1 MYPDRT
7 GRSANTGLG
16 ISTMARRAFM
26 RILAMALLAL
36 CANAAGA
43 RAAEQV
49 DVYLFWAIG
58 CPHCE
63 REIAFL
69 RRVEAEEP
77 RVRVHYLEVS
87 RDAANRRA
95 FKAVAERLAL
105 EELAVPL
112 TLVGD
117 APMAGYATDETSG
130 AELRRRIAYCVASGC
145 PDTVAPTLRSLAAGH
160 GQAEAPRV
168 NTQAP
173 DARAAPRAI
182 PPTILIPLLGE
193 VRTSDLSLPVLTLV
207 LGALDGFNPCAMWVL
222 VYLISLLMNLNDK
235 RRLALIVGTFVF
247 SSGVLYFLFMTA
259 WLNAFLFLG
268 YVRAVTIIIGLIALG
283 GGILSIREF
292 LETKGAMVCKVTG
305 VDDKKKLSARMK
317 ELVAAPLT
325 WMTFAG
331 IVFLAFTINS
341 IEFVCSSA
349 IPAVFTQVLALSGL
363 SPLEHYGYIALYDL
377 FFMLDDL
384 LVFGSALLIMSNTGE
399 KYARYCKIIGGAVM
413 LLLGMM
419 LLFAPNLLA

>member
-1 MYPDRT
+1 MKITDEVSGFLATPFNRNL
-7 GRSANTGLG
+7 A
-16 ISTMARRAFM
+16 I
-26 RILAMALLAL
+26 ILLIIGSALLAL
-36 CANAAGA
+36 DYSAPQQADYSGKLA
-43 RAAEQV
+43 V
-49 DVYLFWAIG
+49 HFFYSPT
-58 CPHCE
+58 CPHC
-63 REIAFL
+63 A
-69 RRVEAEEP
+69 AQEP
-77 RVRVHYLEVS
+77 FNDKLQSDFPDIIIVRHDITVPSESRLLLIMAQNFSMGPESLGTPTTIFGNRIFVGFQGENTTGAQM
-87 RDAANRRA
+87 RDAVGKCIEDGCGGAPVSSTASDFLTRGMDLPFLGRTDVT
-95 FKAVAERLAL
+95 KMSLPL
-105 EELAVPL
+105 LAV
-112 TLVGD
+112 
-117 APMAGYATDETSG
+117 
-130 AELRRRIAYCVASGC
+130 
-145 PDTVAPTLRSLAAGH
+145 
-160 GQAEAPRV
+160 
-168 NTQAP
+168 
-173 DARAAPRAI
+173 
-182 PPTILIPLLGE
+182 
-193 VRTSDLSLPVLTLV
+193 V
-207 LGALDGFNPCAMWVL
+207 LGLVDGFNPCAMWVL

-268 YVRAVTIIIGLIALG
+268 YVRAVTIIIGLVALG

-317 ELVAAPLT
+317 ELVSAPLT

-363 SPLEHYGYIALYDL
+363 SPLEHYAYIALYDI

-419 LLFAPNLLA
+419 LLFAPNLLS

>member
-1 MYPDRT
+1 MKITDEVSGFLAAPFNRNL
-7 GRSANTGLG
+7 A
-16 ISTMARRAFM
+16 I
-26 RILAMALLAL
+26 ILLIIGVALLAL
-36 CANAAGA
+36 DYTAPRQADYSGKMI
-43 RAAEQV
+43 V
-49 DVYLFWAIG
+49 HFFYSPT
-58 CPHCE
+58 CPHC
-63 REIAFL
+63 A
-69 RRVEAEEP
+69 AQEP
-77 RVRVHYLEVS
+77 FNGKLQSDFPDIVIVRHDITVPSESRLLLIMAQNFSMGPESLGTPTTIFGNRIFVGFQS
-87 RDAANRRA
+87 ENTTGAQIRDAVG
-95 FKAVAERLAL
+95 KCL
-105 EELAVPL
+105 EDGCGGAPVSSTTSDFLTKGMDLPFLGRTDVTKMSLPLLAV
-112 TLVGD
+112 
-117 APMAGYATDETSG
+117 
-130 AELRRRIAYCVASGC
+130 
-145 PDTVAPTLRSLAAGH
+145 
-160 GQAEAPRV
+160 
-168 NTQAP
+168 
-173 DARAAPRAI
+173 
-182 PPTILIPLLGE
+182 
-193 VRTSDLSLPVLTLV
+193 V
-207 LGALDGFNPCAMWVL
+207 LGLVDGFNPCAMWVL

-283 GGILSIREF
+283 GGILSIREY

-317 ELVAAPLT
+317 ELVAAPLS

-363 SPLEHYGYIALYDL
+363 SPLEHYAYIALYDF

-419 LLFAPNLLA
+419 LLFAPNLLS